1 MKFKKIKN
9 ILRDTEKQMNK
20 FHQEILGRNRR
31 LPELADRK
39 SKGQRAVENRKP
51 ETMV

>member
-20 FHQEILGRNRR
+20 FHQEILGRK